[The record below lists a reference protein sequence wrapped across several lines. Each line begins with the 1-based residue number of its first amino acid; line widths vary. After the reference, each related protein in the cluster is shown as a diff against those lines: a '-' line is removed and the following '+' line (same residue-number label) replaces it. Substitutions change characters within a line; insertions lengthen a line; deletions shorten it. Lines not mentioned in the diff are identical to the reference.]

1 MKVSNIGLIETKIKK
16 LDEQFPVQDML
27 LQTGQIDQFASG
39 IYAYGHIPFLV
50 KKNINDI
57 IINTLTKYGCTL
69 VNLPLLQPENIW
81 ISSGRLDRYVS
92 EDVMFR
98 CLTEKGNFCLA
109 PTAEEAVV
117 EFAKSRLTSYKNLP
131 VTYFQIGE
139 KFRNEIRTRGYLL
152 RGKSFE
158 MMDAY
163 SFGRDAKDLN
173 IEYEKIKKAYLEIF
187 NKLELNVQPVGADNG
202 AIGGAKSEEF
212 MCVSK
217 IGEDNILY
225 DRVTGKLINSKL
237 LEKENANEY
246 IREIYGITDL
256 SNLEVRKAC
265 ELGHI
270 FQLDEKYSKS
280 MNASYTAVDGKQ
292 KYYNMG
298 CYGIGVSR
306 TLAMVYENS
315 LVRNEKNDFV
325 GISLPVNIT
334 PYSIYIIAKTDDKN
348 KLEYAEKLYKLLTRE
363 GVNVLFDD
371 RDFLSIGAKLKD
383 SKITG
388 VPYTCVLGKTLD
400 EGYITIENNKLGTKS
415 DISINDI
422 VNILKKFEV
431 LRENKFSI
439 EDIIL
444 QNAKLTNVHEEKVV
458 KKK

>member
-27 LQTGQIDQFASG
+27 LQTGQIEQFASG

-57 IINTLTKYGCTL
+57 IINTLTKYDCSL
-69 VNLPLLQPENIW
+69 INLPLLQPESIW
-81 ISSGRLDRYVS
+81 ISSGRLDRYVND
-92 EDVMFR
+92 DVMFR
-98 CLTEKGNFCLA
+98 CLTDKGNFCLA

-131 VTYFQIGE
+131 TTYFQIGE

-163 SFGRDAKDLN
+163 SFGKDEIDLN
-173 IEYEKIKKAYLEIF
+173 AEYERIKEAYMEIF
-187 NKLELNVQPVGADNG
+187 SELGLNVQPVGADSG

-212 MCVSK
+212 MCVSR
-217 IGEDNILY
+217 IGEDSILY
-225 DRVTGKLINSKL
+225 DKTTGKLINSEL
-237 LEKENANEY
+237 LEKENAKEY
-246 IREIYGITDL
+246 IKETYGIMDL

-270 FQLDEKYSKS
+270 FQLGEKYSKS
-280 MNASYTAVDGKQ
+280 MNASYIAADGKQ
-292 KYYNMG
+292 KHYSMG

-315 LVRNEKNDFV
+315 LVRNEKNEFSS
-325 GISLPVNIT
+325 ISLPINIT

-348 KLEYAEKLYKLLTRE
+348 KLEYAEKMYELLIHE
-363 GVNVLFDD
+363 GVTVLFDD
-371 RDFLSIGAKLKD
+371 RDFLSIGTKLKD
-383 SKITG
+383 SKVTG
-388 VPYTCVLGKTLD
+388 IPYTCVLGKTLD
-400 EGYITIENNKLGTKS
+400 EGYVTIENNKFGTKLNV
-415 DISINDI
+415 SINDI
-422 VNILKKFEV
+422 VDILKQFEI
-431 LRENKFSI
+431 LRKKKISI
-439 EDIIL
+439 EDIVL
-444 QNAKLTNVHEEKVV
+444 QSAKSMNVKQ
-458 KKK
+458 KFNN

>member
-1 MKVSNIGLIETKIKK
+1 MKVSNIGLIGTKIKK
-16 LDEQFPVQDML
+16 LDDQFPVQDML
-27 LQTGQIDQFASG
+27 LQTGQISQFASG
-39 IYAYGHIPFLV
+39 IYAYGHIPYLV

-57 IINTLTKYGCTL
+57 IISTLTKYGCSL
-69 VNLPLLQPENIW
+69 INLPLLQPENIW

-98 CLTEKGNFCLA
+98 CLTDKGNFCLA

-117 EFAKSRLTSYKNLP
+117 EFAKLRLNSYKYLP

-163 SFGRDAKDLN
+163 SFGKDAKDLD
-173 IEYEKIKKAYLEIF
+173 IEYEKIKEAYLEIF
-187 NKLELNVQPVGADNG
+187 NKLGLNVQPVGADSG
-202 AIGGAKSEEF
+202 AIGGTKSEEF
-212 MCVSK
+212 MCVSS

-225 DRVTGKLINSKL
+225 DKETGKVINSEL
-237 LEKENANEY
+237 LDREDAKDY
-246 IREIYGITDL
+246 IKNTYGITNLD
-256 SNLEVRKAC
+256 NLESKKAC

-270 FQLDEKYSKS
+270 FQLGEKYSRS
-280 MNASYTAVDGKQ
+280 MDATYIGLDGKP
-292 KYYNMG
+292 KYYSMG

-315 LVRNEKNDFV
+315 LIKNEKNEFSSIV
-325 GISLPVNIT
+325 LPINIS
-334 PYSIYIIAKTDDKN
+334 PYSVYLIAKTDDEE
-348 KLEYAEKLYKLLTRE
+348 KLKYAEKIYELLIKE
-363 GVNVLFDD
+363 GVNVLYDD
-371 RDFLSIGAKLKD
+371 RNYLSIGSKLKD

-400 EGYITIENNKLGTKS
+400 DGYITIENNKS
-415 DISINDI
+415 CEQFNINI
-422 VNILKKFEV
+422 EYFNEV
-431 LRENKFSI
+431 LNQFEILRKRNITI
-439 EDIIL
+439 EDILI
-444 QNAKLTNVHEEKVV
+444 QNPKYLKNEKESVI

>member
-27 LQTGQIDQFASG
+27 LQTGQIEQFASG

-57 IINTLTKYGCTL
+57 IINTLTKYDCSL
-69 VNLPLLQPENIW
+69 INLPLLQPESIW
-81 ISSGRLDRYVS
+81 ISSGRLDRYVND
-92 EDVMFR
+92 DVMFR
-98 CLTEKGNFCLA
+98 CLTDKGNFCLA

-131 VTYFQIGE
+131 TTYFQIGE

-163 SFGRDAKDLN
+163 SFGKDEIDLN
-173 IEYEKIKKAYLEIF
+173 AEYERIKEAYMEIF
-187 NKLELNVQPVGADNG
+187 SELGLNVQPVGADSG

-212 MCVSK
+212 MCVSR
-217 IGEDNILY
+217 IGEDSILY
-225 DRVTGKLINSKL
+225 DKTTGKLINSEL
-237 LEKENANEY
+237 LEKENAKEY
-246 IREIYGITDL
+246 IKETYGIMDL

-270 FQLDEKYSKS
+270 FQLGEKYSKS
-280 MNASYTAVDGKQ
+280 MNASYIAADGKQ
-292 KYYNMG
+292 KYYSMG

-315 LVRNEKNDFV
+315 LVRNEKNEFSS
-325 GISLPVNIT
+325 ISLPINIT

-348 KLEYAEKLYKLLTRE
+348 KLEYAGKMYELLIHE

-371 RDFLSIGAKLKD
+371 RDFLSIGTKLKD
-383 SKITG
+383 SKVTG
-388 VPYTCVLGKTLD
+388 IPYTCVLGKTLD
-400 EGYITIENNKLGTKS
+400 EGYVTIENNKFGTKLNV
-415 DISINDI
+415 SINDI
-422 VNILKKFEV
+422 VDILKQFEI
-431 LRENKFSI
+431 LRKKKISI
-439 EDIIL
+439 EDIVL
-444 QNAKLTNVHEEKVV
+444 QSAKSRNVKQ
-458 KKK
+458 KFNN

>member
-1 MKVSNIGLIETKIKK
+1 
-16 LDEQFPVQDML
+16 
-27 LQTGQIDQFASG
+27 
-39 IYAYGHIPFLV
+39 
-50 KKNINDI
+50 
-57 IINTLTKYGCTL
+57 
-69 VNLPLLQPENIW
+69 
-81 ISSGRLDRYVS
+81 
-92 EDVMFR
+92 MFR

-163 SFGRDAKDLN
+163 SFGKDARDLN
-173 IEYEKIKKAYLEIF
+173 IEYERIKKAYLEIF
-187 NKLELNVQPVGADNG
+187 SELELNVQPVGADNG

-212 MCVSK
+212 MCVSRM
-217 IGEDNILY
+217 GEDNILY
-225 DRVTGKLINSKL
+225 DKATGKLINSEL
-237 LEKENANEY
+237 LEKENAKEY
-246 IREIYGITDL
+246 IKETYGITDL
-256 SNLEVRKAC
+256 NNLEVRKAC

-270 FQLDEKYSKS
+270 FQLGEKYSKS
-280 MNASYTAVDGKQ
+280 MNASYIAADGKQ
-292 KYYNMG
+292 KYYSMG

-315 LVRNEKNDFV
+315 LVKNEKDEFSS
-325 GISLPVNIT
+325 ISLPINIA

-348 KLEYAEKLYKLLTRE
+348 KLEYAEKLYELLIHE
-363 GVNVLFDD
+363 GVKVLFDD

-388 VPYTCVLGKTLD
+388 IPYTCVLGKTLD

-415 DISINDI
+415 NVSINDI
-422 VNILKKFEV
+422 VDILKQFEI
-431 LRENKFSI
+431 LRKNKFSI
-439 EDIIL
+439 EDILL
-444 QNAKLTNVHEEKVV
+444 QNEKSINDCQ
-458 KKK
+458 

>member
-1 MKVSNIGLIETKIKK
+1 MKVSNIGLIEKKIKK

-50 KKNINDI
+50 KNNINDI
-57 IINTLTKYGCTL
+57 IINTLTKYGCSL
-69 VNLPLLQPENIW
+69 INLPLLQPENIW
-81 ISSGRLDRYVS
+81 ISSGRLDKYVS
-92 EDVMFR
+92 DDVMFR

-131 VTYFQIGE
+131 VTFFQIGE

-163 SFGRDAKDLN
+163 SFGKDVRDLDM
-173 IEYEKIKKAYLEIF
+173 EYERIKKAYLEIF
-187 NKLELNVQPVGADNG
+187 SELGLNVQPVGADNG
-202 AIGGAKSEEF
+202 TIGGAKSEEF
-212 MCVSK
+212 MCISK

-225 DRVTGKLINSKL
+225 DRVTGKLINSEL
-237 LEKENANEY
+237 LERENAKEY
-246 IREIYGITDL
+246 IKDTYGIVDL
-256 SNLEVRKAC
+256 NNLEIKKAC

-270 FQLDEKYSKS
+270 FQLGEKYSKS
-280 MNASYTAVDGKQ
+280 MNASYIAADGKA
-292 KYYNMG
+292 KYYSMG

-306 TLAMVYENS
+306 TLAMIYENS
-315 LVRNEKNDFV
+315 LVKNEKGDFL
-325 GISLPVNIT
+325 GISLPINIS
-334 PYSIYIIAKTDDKN
+334 PYSIYMIAKTDDN
-348 KLEYAEKLYKLLTRE
+348 EKLKYAEKMYDLLSRE

-388 VPYTCVLGKTLD
+388 IPYTCVLGKTLD
-400 EGYITIENNKLGTKS
+400 EGYITIENNKFGTKLYVS
-415 DISINDI
+415 LNDF
-422 VNILKKFEV
+422 VDVLKQFEV
-431 LRENKFSI
+431 LRKNKFSI
-439 EDIIL
+439 ENIIL
-444 QNAKLTNVHEEKVV
+444 QNTKSMDINQEKPI

>member
-27 LQTGQIDQFASG
+27 LQTGQIEQFASG

-57 IINTLTKYGCTL
+57 IINTLTKYDCSL
-69 VNLPLLQPENIW
+69 INLPLLQPESIW
-81 ISSGRLDRYVS
+81 ISSGRLDRYVND
-92 EDVMFR
+92 DVMFR
-98 CLTEKGNFCLA
+98 CLTDKGNFCLA

-131 VTYFQIGE
+131 TTYFQIGE

-163 SFGRDAKDLN
+163 SFGKDEIDLN
-173 IEYEKIKKAYLEIF
+173 AEYERIKEAYMEIF
-187 NKLELNVQPVGADNG
+187 SELGLNVQPVGADSG

-212 MCVSK
+212 MCVSR
-217 IGEDNILY
+217 IGEDSILY
-225 DRVTGKLINSKL
+225 DKTTGKLINSEL
-237 LEKENANEY
+237 LEKENAKEY
-246 IREIYGITDL
+246 IKETYGIMDL

-270 FQLDEKYSKS
+270 FQLGEKYSKS
-280 MNASYTAVDGKQ
+280 MNASYISADGKQ
-292 KYYNMG
+292 KYYSMG

-315 LVRNEKNDFV
+315 LVRNEKNEFSS
-325 GISLPVNIT
+325 ISLPINIT

-348 KLEYAEKLYKLLTRE
+348 KLEYAEKMYELLIHE

-371 RDFLSIGAKLKD
+371 RDFLSIGTKLKD
-383 SKITG
+383 SKVTG
-388 VPYTCVLGKTLD
+388 IPYTCVLGKTLD
-400 EGYITIENNKLGTKS
+400 EGYVTIENNKFGTKLNV
-415 DISINDI
+415 SINDI
-422 VNILKKFEV
+422 VDILKQFEI
-431 LRENKFSI
+431 LRKKKISI
-439 EDIIL
+439 EDIVL
-444 QNAKLTNVHEEKVV
+444 QSAKSMNVKQ
-458 KKK
+458 KFNN